1 MRSPDSSTEPDRRGP
16 PPRRPPRRQS
26 HAGLV
31 AAGVVIVVAGFS
43 VGLVE
48 TLHFPRGSIWAIVAV
63 TAALVGLI
71 RAVTRSR

>member
-1 MRSPDSSTEPDRRGP
+1 MPSNDSSTERDRRAP
-16 PPRRPPRRQS
+16 SARRPPRRHS

-31 AAGVVIVVAGFS
+31 AAGVVIVVAGFG

-48 TLHFPRGSIWAIVAV
+48 TLQLPKGSIWVVVAL

-71 RAVTRSR
+71 RAVSRPR